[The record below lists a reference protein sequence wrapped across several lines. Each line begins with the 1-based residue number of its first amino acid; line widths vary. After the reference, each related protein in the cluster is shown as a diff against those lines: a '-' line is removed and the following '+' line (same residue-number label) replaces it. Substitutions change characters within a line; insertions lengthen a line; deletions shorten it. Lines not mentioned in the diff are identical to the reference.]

1 MGYGAVVRDDLG
13 LVVAAQAVTLLGSL
27 DPCLAEAGAILKAIQ
42 LCVSLGLQRVIFEGD
57 SKGVVDGIHST
68 AENWSHK
75 GMMLDDI
82 RIQLQHVSHWRV
94 EFVRREGNQAAHTS
108 AKMASKDCVNQQ
120 WVFVTPYCIVDIAR
134 MERIALSVCE

>member
-1 MGYGAVVRDDLG
+1 VFHWASNRLFF
-13 LVVAAQAVTLLGSL
+13 
-27 DPCLAEAGAILKAIQ
+27 K
-42 LCVSLGLQRVIFEGD
+42 D

-82 RIQLQHVSHWRV
+82 RIQLHHVSHWQV
-94 EFVRREGNQAAHTS
+94 EFIRREGNQAAHS
-108 AKMASKDCVNQQ
+108 LAKMASKDCVNQQ
-120 WVFVTPYCIVDIAR
+120 WVFVTPDYIVDIAR